1 MNQQSQ
7 ALIVAT
13 IVAVTAGLVLFLLLA
28 DRADQGT
35 LPFQQDQVQQPTIV
49 QRATPTPAVS
59 SLLPRFRLEGRGQ
72 QATDLFQLRE
82 GLARFRMEHAGRNN
96 FAIWLF
102 DSNGVRLDLMVNV
115 IGPFTGSR
123 AVNIP
128 RTGDYL
134 LDIDADGDWRVT
146 VEQ

>member
-1 MNQQSQ
+1 MNEASR
-7 ALIVAT
+7 
-13 IVAVTAGLVLFLLLA
+13 LLLVIGGVA
-28 DRADQGT
+28 LGVSVMLFWLLEQDSQPA
-35 LPFQQDQVQQPTIV
+35 QQRQVQQSTSI
-49 QRATPTPAVS
+49 QQATATPSVA
-59 SLLPRFRLEGRGQ
+59 SLLPRFTLEGGGQ
-72 QATDLFQLRE
+72 QATDFFRLRE
-82 GLARFRMEHAGRNN
+82 GLARFRMEHNGRSN

-102 DSNGVRLDLMVNV
+102 DSSGARRELLVNV

-134 LDIDADGDWRVT
+134 LDIDADGNWRVI